1 MQSHS
6 IHPLPESTT
15 VGEAVLTTAGR
26 MVARHVVHTVG
37 PVYGVVDKPTYAKR
51 TYLYF
56 AYGSNMS
63 SERLRARTPSAI
75 SLGRAR
81 LSGYTLRWHKL
92 GRDGSGKCDIE
103 PSATPGTAVWGV
115 LYEINST
122 EKDGL
127 DAVEG
132 LGVGYDEHTVGVET
146 DTVVR
151 EAVTYK
157 ARPDKIDSALRP
169 LHWYKAHV
177 IRGAT
182 EHGLP
187 GEYVRRIA
195 AVAVGE
201 PAT

>member
-1 MQSHS
+1 MAS
-6 IHPLPESTT
+6 
-15 VGEAVLTTAGR
+15 VLAEE
-26 MVARHVVHTVG
+26 
-37 PVYGVVDKPTYAKR
+37 D

-63 SERLRARTPSAI
+63 GARLRGRTPSAI

-81 LSGYTLRWHKL
+81 LPGYTLRWHKL

-103 PSATPGTAVWGV
+103 FSDAPDAAVWGV
-115 LYEINST
+115 LYQIDGA
-122 EKDGL
+122 EKNRL

-132 LGVGYDEHTVGVET
+132 LGVGYDERTLWVQT

-151 EAVTYK
+151 EAVSYK
-157 ARPDKIDSALRP
+157 ARPDKIDPALRP
-169 LHWYKAHV
+169 LAWYKAHV
-177 IRGAT
+177 LRGAT

-187 GEYVRRIA
+187 DEYVRRIA
-195 AVAVGE
+195 AVTVGQ

>member
-1 MQSHS
+1 M
-6 IHPLPESTT
+6 
-15 VGEAVLTTAGR
+15 GEQ
-26 MVARHVVHTVG
+26 
-37 PVYGVVDKPTYAKR
+37 DKPTATKD

-81 LSGYTLRWHKL
+81 LPGYTLRWHKL

-103 PSATPGTAVWGV
+103 PSDAPGTAVWGV
-115 LYEINST
+115 LYGINST
-122 EKDGL
+122 EKAGL

-132 LGVGYDEHTVGVET
+132 LGVGYDQHTVRVET
-146 DTVVR
+146 GTVVR
-151 EAVTYK
+151 EAITYK
-157 ARPDKIDSALRP
+157 ARPDMIDAALRP
-169 LHWYKAHV
+169 LDWYKAHV
-177 IRGAT
+177 LHGAT

-187 GEYVRRIA
+187 DEYVARIT

-201 PAT
+201 SARSNAAAIRPMDSASPKNALKLPYGRG

>member
-1 MQSHS
+1 M
-6 IHPLPESTT
+6 
-15 VGEAVLTTAGR
+15 GERDKGTA
-26 MVARHVVHTVG
+26 TK
-37 PVYGVVDKPTYAKR
+37 D

-63 SERLRARTPSAI
+63 SERLRPRTPSAI

-81 LSGYTLRWHKL
+81 LPNYTLRWHKL

-103 PSATPGTAVWGV
+103 PSDAPGTAVWGV
-115 LYEINST
+115 LYEIERP

-132 LGVGYDEHTVGVET
+132 LGVGYDEHTVRVET
-146 DTVVR
+146 GTIVR

-157 ARPDKIDSALRP
+157 ARPDKIDAALRP
-169 LHWYKAHV
+169 LDWYKAHV

-187 GEYVRRIA
+187 SEYVRRVA

-201 PAT
+201 PAR

>member
-1 MQSHS
+1 M
-6 IHPLPESTT
+6 
-15 VGEAVLTTAGR
+15 AK
-26 MVARHVVHTVG
+26 
-37 PVYGVVDKPTYAKR
+37 DKPTATKD

-81 LSGYTLRWHKL
+81 LPGYALRWHKL

-103 PSATPGTAVWGV
+103 PSDVPNAAVWGV
-115 LYEINST
+115 LYEIDRA
-122 EKDGL
+122 ERHDL
-127 DAVEG
+127 DTVEG
-132 LGVGYDEHTVGVET
+132 LGVGYDEHMVRVET

-157 ARPDKIDSALRP
+157 ARPDRIDSALRP
-169 LHWYKAHV
+169 LAWYRAHV

-187 GEYVRRIA
+187 DEYMRRIA
-195 AVAVGE
+195 AVQVGYPE
-201 PAT
+201 E

>member
-1 MQSHS
+1 MDGQDR
-6 IHPLPESTT
+6 PPATKE
-15 VGEAVLTTAGR
+15 
-26 MVARHVVHTVG
+26 
-37 PVYGVVDKPTYAKR
+37 

-63 SERLRARTPSAI
+63 GERMRARTASAI

-81 LSGYTLRWHKL
+81 LPGYALRWHKL

-103 PSATPGTAVWGV
+103 LSDAPGTTVWGV
-115 LYEINST
+115 LYEINRA

-132 LGVGYDEHTVGVET
+132 LGVGYDEHTVRVET
-146 DTVVR
+146 GTVVR

-169 LHWYKAHV
+169 LPWYKAHV
-177 IRGAT
+177 LRGAT

-195 AVAVGE
+195 TTRTAGS
-201 PAT
+201 

>member
-1 MQSHS
+1 MDVQDR
-6 IHPLPESTT
+6 PPATKE
-15 VGEAVLTTAGR
+15 
-26 MVARHVVHTVG
+26 
-37 PVYGVVDKPTYAKR
+37 

-81 LSGYTLRWHKL
+81 LPGYALRWHKL

-103 PSATPGTAVWGV
+103 LSDAPGTTVWGV
-115 LYEINST
+115 LYEINIT
-122 EKDGL
+122 DKDCL

-132 LGVGYDEHTVGVET
+132 LGVGYDEHTVPVET

-151 EAVTYK
+151 QALTYK
-157 ARPDKIDSALRP
+157 ARPDKIDPTLRP
-169 LHWYKAHV
+169 LDWYRAHV
-177 IRGAT
+177 LRGAT

-187 GEYVRRIA
+187 EEYVRQIA
-195 AVAVGE
+195 AVAVE